1 MKKKQEPLPPSAP
14 SKKTEE
20 EEEDE
25 EEDSDALDYD
35 SETGEIGEKMTSGQ
49 RKEASDSE
57 SEEDDDDDDD
67 DTLGGGTLKISKHK
81 RDMEKLKESDPEF
94 FKFLQST
101 DKELLDFEASDE
113 EDLEDDEDDDGDDED
128 EEEEEEAKEDDDGI
142 HKPPEKLEVASD
154 ESDAEEAPTKEDVEK
169 RKKGRGGVKVTQKMV
184 SAWSR
189 NLREQASLGS
199 LKKLI
204 GAFRCA
210 VQQCGAKKEEEKVK
224 QSAFIVEGSAVF
236 NAVVRACLVDVR
248 PALHTILKLPSEKTM
263 EKKDMMPS
271 ESSFWMRVQKD
282 VKLYLTSLM
291 QLMQE
296 MAESSIVSVILK
308 HVHQMVPYIICFPK
322 VARAGARRLVKLWS
336 QDEETVRVLAFLS
349 ILKTVHRLQDKLLDI
364 VIKSM
369 YVAFVR
375 NTKFTSPST
384 LPLINFMQHSL
395 VELLLLNPVV
405 AYQQAFVYIRQ
416 LAIHLRNAV
425 TVNKKE
431 TVQTVYN
438 WQFIHSL
445 HLWCRMLAA
454 AGPNN
459 ATLKP
464 LIYPLTQVTFGVMK
478 LNPSV
483 KFLPLRFHCIRALNI
498 LGEATQ
504 TYIPLLSP
512 TIDVFSLVNFTKPF
526 PSTSVK
532 PLNFAC
538 VLKLSKKQL
547 RERSLQDGAIDQI
560 YDMVVEHCGNL
571 SHSISFPEMVIP
583 AVVRMKKFLKTTSA
597 SRFIKLVKQMLALIQ
612 ENSTFIETKRKGVAF
627 GVGDLAAVDRWEA
640 DLKEKGTPLKKYLDT
655 YKVKRV
661 EELRMADATRD
672 REREKDGEKKKTK
685 GEEKRKAK
693 KRKREDGDDDDDD
706 DDDMVDL
713 TEEDFANAGS
723 GSEEEEDDDD
733 DDDDDEV
740 DQFDRVEF
748 KDKLQTKKLSKAEL
762 KKLKAQKDVVEEFD
776 LGESDDETKAVDDGE
791 DDEDY
796 DDDDD
801 SEED

>member
-1 MKKKQEPLPPSAP
+1 
-14 SKKTEE
+14 
-20 EEEDE
+20 
-25 EEDSDALDYD
+25 
-35 SETGEIGEKMTSGQ
+35 
-49 RKEASDSE
+49 
-57 SEEDDDDDDD
+57 
-67 DTLGGGTLKISKHK
+67 
-81 RDMEKLKESDPEF
+81 
-94 FKFLQST
+94 
-101 DKELLDFEASDE
+101 
-113 EDLEDDEDDDGDDED
+113 
-128 EEEEEEAKEDDDGI
+128 
-142 HKPPEKLEVASD
+142 
-154 ESDAEEAPTKEDVEK
+154 
-169 RKKGRGGVKVTQKMV
+169 
-184 SAWSR
+184 
-189 NLREQASLGS
+189 
-199 LKKLI
+199 LI
-204 GAFRCA
+204 
-210 VQQCGAKKEEEKVK
+210 
-224 QSAFIVEGSAVF
+224 
-236 NAVVRACLVDVR
+236 DVR
-248 PALHTILKLPSEKTM
+248 PALHVILKLPSEKTM

-282 VKLYLTSLM
+282 VRLYLIGLM
-291 QLMQE
+291 QLLQE
-296 MAESSIVSVILK
+296 MAESSIVGVVLK

-322 VARAGARRLVKLWS
+322 IARAAARRLVKLWS
-336 QDEETVRVLAFLS
+336 QEEETVRVLAFLS

-425 TVNKKE
+425 TVHKKE

-464 LIYPLTQVTFGVMK
+464 LIYPLTQVAFGVMK

-483 KFLPLRFHCIRALNI
+483 RFLPLRFHCIRALNI
-498 LGEATQ
+498 LGEATN

-512 TIDVFSLVNFTKPF
+512 TIDVFTLVNFTKPF

-538 VLKLSKKQL
+538 MLKLSKKQL
-547 RERSLQDGAIDQI
+547 KERSLQDGAIDQI
-560 YDMVVEHCGNL
+560 YDMIVEHCGAL

-597 SRFIKLVKQMLALIQ
+597 SRFIKLVKQMLTLIQ
-612 ENSTFIETKRKGVAF
+612 ENSTFIETKRKSVTF
-627 GVGDLAAVDRWEA
+627 GIGDLAAVERWEA
-640 DLKEKGTPLKKYLDT
+640 DVKDRGTPLSKYLET
-655 YKVKRV
+655 YKVKRI
-661 EELRMADATRD
+661 EELRLADASRD
-672 REREKDGEKKKTK
+672 QQEKEKGGEDDSKKKKGAEKKK
-685 GEEKRKAK
+685 GK
-693 KRKREDGDDDDDD
+693 KRKREDEDDEEEDDDDEDL
-706 DDDMVDL
+706 VDL

-723 GSEEEEDDDD
+723 DSDEDGEGDDDD
-733 DDDDDEV
+733 DVDEEDDEDDDFDEE
-740 DQFDRVEF
+740 EF
-748 KDKLQTKKLSKAEL
+748 KGELKKKKLSKAEL
-762 KKLKAQKDVVEEFD
+762 KKLKAKKDVVEDFD
-776 LGESDDETKAVDDGE
+776 LGESDDEQEGNDDAG
-791 DDEDY
+791 DEEEEEEE
-796 DDDDD
+796 